1 MSAKERD
8 NSKDITRENLD
19 RYLYELAREYKKLAG
34 RNTPAELILIGGA
47 VVVSQYHFRE
57 STTDIDAV
65 IQAASAMKEAIMHV
79 EERLGLPHGWIN
91 SDFQKTTS
99 YSRNLVR
106 CSSYYRSFCQVL
118 SVRMVKAE
126 YLIAMK
132 LRAYRYYKHDISDIV
147 GVLTAH
153 YESGNPITMERVDHA
168 MTELYG
174 SWDGV
179 SPEAVKFIE
188 DRVRLGDYLE
198 MYDEIQKNEKK
209 MRDDLMEIEA
219 SYPGVL
225 SNGNIKLV
233 MESLLKKRKEEKNNN
248 SKDQSD
254 RRDDE

>member
-8 NSKDITRENLD
+8 NSKDITKKNLD
-19 RYLYELAREYKKLAG
+19 RYLYELAKEYKKLAG

-57 STTDIDAV
+57 ATTDIDAI
-65 IQAASAMKEAIMHV
+65 IQAASVMKEAIIQV
-79 EERLGLPHGWIN
+79 EERLELPHGWIN

-132 LRAYRYYKHDISDIV
+132 LCAYRYYKHDISDIV
-147 GVLTAH
+147 GILCAHRENGDPLTMDRINRAV
-153 YESGNPITMERVDHA
+153 M
-168 MTELYG
+168 ELYG
-174 SWDGV
+174 SWDGI
-179 SPEAVKFIE
+179 SPEARTFIE
-188 DRVRLGDYLE
+188 DRIRLGDYVEL
-198 MYDEIQKNEKK
+198 YAVVQQNEKK
-209 MRDDLMEIEA
+209 MREDLIEIKEN
-219 SYPGVL
+219 YPEIL
-225 SNGNIKLV
+225 SNGNFKDVIA
-233 MESLLKKRKEEKNNN
+233 SLMRKRKEVNA
-248 SKDQSD
+248 SMKDQPD